1 MKIGVDLKVVMKV
14 HAQIHQ
20 LIDGFTLIWEK
31 LFDCFSY
38 ISFPWHL
45 TENQMKYIYIIIQ

>member
-14 HAQIHQ
+14 YAQIHQ